1 MDVRADRA
9 VLPKA
14 ASSATREAILQE
26 TTVSIPEFSVFDLL
40 TTLASRKK
48 FILAWTVGAS
58 LAVGGM
64 SFLLPP
70 QFTATLT
77 LLPPQQSSS
86 SGAAALAQLGGLSM
100 LGQGGLGIKSPVDL
114 YVSLLRGN
122 NVEEAMIQRF
132 DLAKEFNTKHKFET
146 LKVLESKVGIEANPK
161 DGLIRLAVTD
171 ANPARA
177 AELANG
183 YVEEFRKLSSKL
195 AISEASQRRLFFEQQ
210 LDQQKDNLIA
220 AEEALKQT
228 QQTTGLVALD
238 AQARTLIQSIA
249 SQRAQIAAKE
259 VQISG
264 MRIYAAAGNTDLILA
279 EKELQSL
286 RGELARQESANGES
300 NLNGMGKLPQAGLD
314 YVRKSRQVKYNE
326 TLFEILARQYE
337 AARLDEAKE
346 GAPIQV
352 VDPATTP
359 DHRSGP
365 KRLYYSLFGFVM
377 GAFISVL
384 FVIFQ
389 TAMLRNDLLAKRYTV
404 FRQALLGR

>member
-377 GAFISVL
+377 GAFSSVSYSL
-384 FVIFQ
+384 FSR
-389 TAMLRNDLLAKRYTV
+389 LRCYGMT
-404 FRQALLGR
+404 F